1 MTRDFRLLWGAEA
14 SSKLGTSITQL
25 AIPLIAVSTLQATA
39 FQTTL
44 LYAATW
50 LPWLLA
56 GLPAGAW
63 VDRMRRRPV
72 MIVCDLVALGL
83 FLSIP
88 VAAWLDV
95 LTIGQL
101 LAVSLAAGTV
111 AVFFD
116 TANQAF
122 LPVLLTGDDLA
133 RGNARLQGTEST
145 MQVAG
150 PGLAGLLV
158 QLVGAA
164 AAVLVDVASYAVS
177 ALFVWRIRAR
187 EPRPEPKRTRLR
199 RDVAEGIRF
208 VAADP
213 YLRVLTAFGA
223 MCNLGLIG
231 YQSLFVVFL
240 VRDVGIGAGTVGLLI
255 AVTSLGG
262 IAGAALAG
270 PVSRRIGTARA
281 VLLFNIGAMPFGLLL
296 PLTGTGWRLA
306 FLIVALLA
314 IGVGVVAG
322 NVLKAS
328 FRQQWTPPELLGRV
342 LVSMQVLNLGAM
354 PLGALGAGA
363 LASAVGVRDAMWWS
377 TGFLA
382 VTGLFLLIGPIKSR
396 RDLPSRVV
404 VGVGV

>member
-240 VRDVGIGAGTVGLLI
+240 VRDVGIGAGTVGMLI

-382 VTGLFLLIGPIKSR
+382 VTGLILLIGPIKSR

-404 VGVGV
+404 AGVGA